1 MSQPRT
7 IAAGAGRSDITP
19 PAGLPHLNW
28 GAATHQIAA
37 GVDMELYSTALYL
50 SDGASEIVLLN
61 LDVATLPEELALEV
75 RRAAAKEAGLSI
87 DRVFVTWTHTHSAV
101 LLHDTPWMEQ
111 GRDAFV
117 VYKNAF
123 ASRAAQAAGEAKR
136 NVQPARLG
144 WGKGQ
149 SDIGINR
156 RQYLD
161 SGRIIT
167 GNNPNG
173 PVDREVIVCRID
185 DTNGKPIATVVNF
198 AMHPTIAGHENDK
211 ITPDYPGAMKRVVE
225 RNLGGLSLFLQGATG
240 DIGPVEGFTGDL
252 AVYRRAGARLGY
264 EVCRVAEGVRTAGG
278 TLAFQHVLES
288 GAPLGIHTWNDE
300 PGTAIQIR
308 SGRKVAHLAPQLVEP
323 VEKLERQYEV
333 VDQKLHLAHQRGD
346 KDEIRDLH
354 YQVKRAA
361 LQLQR
366 AQQLPKAGAV
376 DIPVQAV
383 ALGDLALV
391 LTPLEPFCEIGMNV
405 KRRSSFPATMF
416 CGYSMGGN
424 FLCYLPTDQALDGGG
439 YEVGISLFGK
449 GSAGTLEETTV
460 SLLDELRAEVC

>member
-28 GAATHQIAA
+28 GAATHQVAT

-50 SDGASEIVLLN
+50 SDGTSDVILLN
-61 LDVATLPEELALEV
+61 LDVGTLSEGLALDV
-75 RRAAAKEAGLSI
+75 RRAAASEVGISI
-87 DRVFVTWTHTHSAV
+87 DSVFVTWTHTHSAV
-101 LLHDTPWMEQ
+101 LMHDTPWMEE
-111 GRDAFV
+111 GREAFLE
-117 VYKNAF
+117 YERTF
-123 ASRAAQAAGEAKR
+123 ASRAVQAAAEAR
-136 NVQPARLG
+136 NNLQPARLG

-156 RQYLD
+156 RQHLD
-161 SGRIIT
+161 NGRIIT
-167 GNNPNG
+167 GNNPDG
-173 PVDREVIVCRID
+173 PVDREVTVCRID

-198 AMHPTIAGHENDK
+198 ATHPTIAGHENDK

-225 RNLGGLSLFLQGATG
+225 RNLGGLTLFLQGATG
-240 DIGPVEGFTGDL
+240 DIGPVEGFSGDL

-264 EVCRVAEGVRTAGG
+264 EVCRVAEGVRTTGG
-278 TLAFQHVLES
+278 SFAFQRVLES
-288 GAPLGIHTWNDE
+288 GAPLGIHSWKDE
-300 PGTAIQIR
+300 QGTGIQIC
-308 SGRKVAHLAPQLVEP
+308 SGRKVAQLVPHPVEP
-323 VEKLERQYEV
+323 VEKLKSEYQV
-333 VDQKLHLAHQRGD
+333 LDQKLRLAHQGGD

-366 AQQLPKAGAV
+366 AQRLSEAGAV
-376 DIPVQAV
+376 GIPVHAI
-383 ALGDLALV
+383 ALGELALV

-405 KRRSSFPATMF
+405 KRRSPFAATMF
-416 CGYSMGGN
+416 CGYSMGGY
-424 FLCYLPTDQALDGGG
+424 FLCYLPTDQALEDGG

-449 GSAGTLEETTV
+449 GSASKLEETAV
-460 SLLDELRAEVC
+460 LLLDELRAEA